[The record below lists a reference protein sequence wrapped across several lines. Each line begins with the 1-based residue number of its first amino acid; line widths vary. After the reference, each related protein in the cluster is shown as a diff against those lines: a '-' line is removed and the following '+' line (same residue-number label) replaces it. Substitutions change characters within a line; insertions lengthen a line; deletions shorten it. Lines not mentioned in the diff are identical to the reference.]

1 MLMEALVT
9 FPNLHNRSV
18 VWIPPNASTREAYR
32 VHLLKRLKNNRRQT
46 QYVSILLLLSKCPD
60 VSKR

>member
-9 FPNLHNRSV
+9 FPNPHSRSV
-18 VWIPPNASTREAYR
+18 VRIPPNASTREAYR
-32 VHLLKRLKNNRRQT
+32 VRVSKRLKNNRRQT
-46 QYVSILLLLSKCPD
+46 QYVSILLLLFKCPD